1 MRVPAWG
8 RASGVGCLAGRLK
21 NLTTFRHVQRAG
33 RDDDKVR
40 ESFFD
45 MFRTIG
51 AMACS
56 LFFALSVHASQ
67 PAATPY
73 HFTNVRIGG
82 GGYVS
87 GLLFHP
93 SVRGLYYARTDVGG
107 AYRWDQEHERWQP
120 LTDWIAAK
128 DANLLGIDSLA
139 IDPSDPQWLYLA
151 AGMYTTPQ
159 AGDAAIL
166 RSHDRG
172 RSFRRAD
179 LPFKLG
185 GNELGRGNGERL
197 AVDPNDGRV
206 LFLGSRDAGLWRSAD
221 HGAHWAKV
229 DGFPAVATSPSSSAS
244 NAWRTQPIGIVF
256 VVFDPASGR
265 RGQPTPVIYAGVST
279 RQASLFRSA
288 DGGRSWSA
296 VPGQPVGLRPS
307 HMHRASDG
315 DYYLSYGD
323 EPGPDTMD
331 DGALWRWQPA
341 SSRWTDITPIPD
353 QSRPGRGKPAGF
365 GWGDV
370 AVAPS
375 DPAVLV
381 ASTHHRYTPHD
392 LLFRSTDR
400 GAHWVEV
407 FAHSVFDRR
416 EAPWTVEHTPH
427 WMTTV
432 AIDPFDPGHVIFVTG
447 YGLWS
452 TRDMGRLDAGG
463 EVHWTFA
470 DSGLEETVP
479 LGLISP
485 PQGAHLLS
493 ALGDLDGYRHDDLGV
508 APLQFQAPPRYANS
522 EAIDYAGQRP
532 ERIVRSGYLREP
544 FGPAV
549 RASWSDDGGRRW
561 QAFASEP
568 PEGEGAGSIALTA
581 DGSGVLWA
589 PRNAK
594 HVWLTRDF
602 GHHWQVAAGLPGGV
616 NVLGDRFDAQ
626 RCYAFD
632 AKSGA
637 LFVSHDGGASFAPL
651 AGALGAA
658 ARGHDHVQ
666 LQASPDAAGELYLA
680 ARDLL
685 LLRGEDGGKLQA
697 TLPGIDGV
705 DAFGFGKSAPGGHQ
719 STLFVAG
726 RLDGQQ
732 GIYRSDDGGRHWQRI
747 DDNAHQYGRIT
758 HLTGDPRVFGRVYLA
773 TSGRGIVYGDPEES
787 TP

>member
-1 MRVPAWG
+1 MCGLAFVAGSLHAAQPPAG
-8 RASGVGCLAGRLK
+8 QAAYR
-21 NLTTFRHVQRAG
+21 
-33 RDDDKVR
+33 
-40 ESFFD
+40 
-45 MFRTIG
+45 
-51 AMACS
+51 
-56 LFFALSVHASQ
+56 FA
-67 PAATPY
+67 
-73 HFTNVRIGG
+73 NVRIEG

-107 AYRWDQEHERWQP
+107 AYRWDQAGGGWQP

-128 DANLLGIDSLA
+128 DESLLGIDSLA
-139 IDPSDPQWLYLA
+139 VDPADPQWLYLA
-151 AGMYTTPQ
+151 AGMYTTAQ
-159 AGDAAIL
+159 AGNAAIL
-166 RSHDRG
+166 RSHDQG
-172 RSFRRAD
+172 RSFQRVD

-206 LFLGSRDAGLWRSAD
+206 LFLGSRDAGLWRSDD
-221 HGAHWAKV
+221 HGAHWTRV
-229 DGFPAVATSPSSSAS
+229 DGFPAVATSPSASAS
-244 NAWRTQPIGIVF
+244 NAWRSQLVGIVF

-265 RGQPTPVIYAGVST
+265 HGRPTPVIYAGVST
-279 RQASLFRSA
+279 RQTSLFRSV

-296 VPGQPVGLRPS
+296 VPGQPLGLRPS

-323 EPGPDTMD
+323 EPGPDTMH

-341 SSRWTDITPIPD
+341 SDRWTDITPIPD
-353 QSRPGRGKPAGF
+353 QSRPGHGKSAGF

-375 DPAVLV
+375 NPAVLV
-381 ASTHHRYTPHD
+381 ASTHHLYTPHD

-432 AIDPFDPGHVIFVTG
+432 AIDPFDPDHVIFVTG

-470 DSGLEETVP
+470 DRGLEETVP

-493 ALGDLDGYRHDDLGV
+493 ALGDLDGYRHDDLNV

-532 ERIVRSGYLREP
+532 QRIVRSGYLREP

-549 RASWSDDGGRRW
+549 RAAWSDDGGRHW
-561 QAFASEP
+561 QAFAGEP
-568 PEGEGAGSIALTA
+568 PEGDGAGSIASTA
-581 DGSGVLWA
+581 DGEGVLWA
-589 PRNAK
+589 PRHAD
-594 HVWLTRDF
+594 HVYLTHDF
-602 GHHWQVAAGLPGGV
+602 GRRWQAAAGLPGGV
-616 NVLGDRFDAQ
+616 KVLGDRIDPR
-626 RCYAFD
+626 RCYAVD
-632 AKSGA
+632 PRTGVLYASR
-637 LFVSHDGGASFAPL
+637 DGGTTFAPL
-651 AGALGAA
+651 AGELGAA
-658 ARGHDHVQ
+658 ARGHDDVQ
-666 LQASPDAAGELYLA
+666 LQAAPDAAGVLYLA
-680 ARDLL
+680 ARDLPL
-685 LLRGEDGGKLQA
+685 MRGDDAGHVQQV
-697 TLPGIDGV
+697 LPGIAGV
-705 DAFGFGKSAPGGHQ
+705 DAFGFGKPAPDRR
-719 STLFVAG
+719 SPVLFVAG
-726 RLDGQQ
+726 RYGPQQ
-732 GIYRSDDGGRHWQRI
+732 GLFRSLDDGRHWQRI
-747 DDNAHQYGRIT
+747 NDDARQYGRIT
-758 HLTGDPRVFGRVYLA
+758 DLTGDPRVFGRVYLA
-773 TSGRGIVYGDPEES
+773 TGGRGVIYGEPVES
-787 TP
+787 AP

>member
-1 MRVPAWG
+1 
-8 RASGVGCLAGRLK
+8 
-21 NLTTFRHVQRAG
+21 
-33 RDDDKVR
+33 
-40 ESFFD
+40 
-45 MFRTIG
+45 MFRNAGIV
-51 AMACS
+51 ACS
-56 LFFALSVHASQ
+56 LLLALSVHASQ
-67 PAATPY
+67 PAAVPY
-73 HFTNVRIGG
+73 HFANVRIGG

-107 AYRWDQEHERWQP
+107 AYRWDQADARWQP

-128 DANLLGIDSLA
+128 DENLLGIDSLA
-139 IDPSDPQWLYLA
+139 VDPSDPQWLYLA

-159 AGDAAIL
+159 AGNAAIL
-166 RSHDRG
+166 RSHDQGRG
-172 RSFRRAD
+172 FQRID
-179 LPFKLG
+179 LPFRLG

-206 LFLGSRDAGLWRSAD
+206 LLLGSRDAGLWRSAD
-221 HGAHWAKV
+221 HGAHWTRV
-229 DGFPAVATSPSSSAS
+229 SDFPAVATSPSASAS

-279 RQASLFRSA
+279 RQTSLFRSA
-288 DGGRSWSA
+288 DGGRTWSA

-341 SSRWTDITPIPD
+341 SNRWTDITPMSD
-353 QSRPGRGKPAGF
+353 QSRPGRDKPAGF

-375 DPAVLV
+375 DPTVLV

-470 DSGLEETVP
+470 DRGLEETVP

-493 ALGDLDGYRHDDLGV
+493 ALGDLDGYRHDDLDV

-549 RASWSDDGGRRW
+549 RAAWSADGGRHW

-568 PEGEGAGSIALTA
+568 PEGDGAGSIAWTA
-581 DGSGVLWA
+581 DGDGVLWA
-589 PRNAK
+589 PRHAG
-594 HVWLTRDF
+594 HVYLTHDF
-602 GHHWQVAAGLPGGV
+602 GRRWQVVAGLPGGV
-616 NVLGDRFDAQ
+616 KVLGDRIDAR
-626 RCYAFD
+626 RCYAVD
-632 AKSGA
+632 PRTGA
-637 LFVSHDGGASFAPL
+637 LYSSRDGGARFAPL
-651 AGALGAA
+651 AGELAAA
-658 ARGHDHVQ
+658 ARGHAHVQ
-666 LQASPDAAGELYLA
+666 LQAAPDAAGVLYLA
-680 ARDLL
+680 ARDLPL
-685 LLRGEDGGKLQA
+685 IRGDDAGRVQLR
-697 TLPGIDGV
+697 LPGIVGV
-705 DAFGFGKSAPGGHQ
+705 DAFGFGKPAPGRR
-719 STLFVAG
+719 SPVLFVAG
-726 RLDGQQ
+726 RYGQQ
-732 GIYRSDDGGRHWQRI
+732 QGLFRSLDDGWHWQRI
-747 DDNAHQYGRIT
+747 NDNAHQYGRIT
-758 HLTGDPRVFGRVYLA
+758 HVTGDPRVFGRVYLA
-773 TSGRGIVYGDPEES
+773 TGGRGIIHGEPLES
-787 TP
+787 AP

>member
-1 MRVPAWG
+1 MHSDTFDAQSG
-8 RASGVGCLAGRLK
+8 MAASLRKSAL
-21 NLTTFRHVQRAG
+21 
-33 RDDDKVR
+33 
-40 ESFFD
+40 D
-45 MFRTIG
+45 MSRNIG
-51 AMACS
+51 IIACA
-56 LFFALSVHASQ
+56 LLFALNVHASQ
-67 PAATPY
+67 PAAIPY
-73 HFTNVRIGG
+73 RFSSVRIGG

-107 AYRWDQEHERWQP
+107 AYRWDPAHKRWQP
-120 LTDWIAAK
+120 LTDWITAK
-128 DANLLGIDSLA
+128 DENLFGIDSLA
-139 IDPSDPQWLYLA
+139 VDPSDPQWLYLA

-166 RSHDRG
+166 RSHDQG
-172 RSFRRAD
+172 RSFQRVN

-221 HGAHWAKV
+221 RGAHWTRVAS
-229 DGFPAVATSPSSSAS
+229 FPAAATAPSASAS

-256 VVFDPASGR
+256 VAFDPASGR
-265 RGQPTPVIYAGVST
+265 RGQPTPVVYVGVST
-279 RQASLFRSA
+279 RQTSLFRSA

-323 EPGPDTMD
+323 EPGPDTMN
-331 DGALWRWQPA
+331 DGAIWRWQPG
-341 SSRWTDITPIPD
+341 SGRWTNITPIH
-353 QSRPGRGKPAGF
+353 GHGKPLGF

-370 AVAPS
+370 VVAPS
-375 DPAVLV
+375 DPRVLV

-400 GAHWVEV
+400 GAHWTEV

-416 EAPWTVEHTPH
+416 GAPWTVEHTPH

-432 AIDPFDPGHVIFVTG
+432 AIDPFDPDHVIFVTG

-452 TRDMGRLDAGG
+452 THDMGQLDAGG

-470 DSGLEETVP
+470 DRGLEETVP

-493 ALGDLDGYRHDDLGV
+493 ALGDLDGYRHDDLDV
-508 APLQFQAPPRYANS
+508 APLQFRAPPRYANS
-522 EAIDYAGQRP
+522 EAIDYAGLRP

-549 RASWSDDGGRRW
+549 RAAWSADGGRHW

-568 PEGEGAGSIALTA
+568 PDGDGAGSIAWTA
-581 DGSGVLWA
+581 DGEGVLWA
-589 PRNAK
+589 PRHAK
-594 HVWLTRDF
+594 HVYLTHDF
-602 GHHWQVAAGLPGGV
+602 GRRWQAVADLPGGV
-616 NVLGDRFDAQ
+616 KVLGDRIDPR

-632 AKSGA
+632 PRSGA
-637 LFVSHDGGASFAPL
+637 LYASHDGGANFAPL
-651 AGALGAA
+651 AGELGAA

-666 LQASPDAAGELYLA
+666 LQAAPDAAGVLYLA
-680 ARDLL
+680 ARDLPL
-685 LLRGEDGGKLQA
+685 MRGDDAGRVRQV
-697 TLPGIDGV
+697 LPGIAGV
-705 DAFGFGKSAPGGHQ
+705 DAFGFGKPAPGRR
-719 STLFVAG
+719 SPVLFVAG
-726 RLDGQQ
+726 RYGERQGLFRSLD
-732 GIYRSDDGGRHWQRI
+732 DGRHWQRI
-747 DDNAHQYGRIT
+747 NDDAHQYGRIT

-773 TSGRGIVYGDPEES
+773 TGGRGIIYAGPAES
-787 TP
+787 AP